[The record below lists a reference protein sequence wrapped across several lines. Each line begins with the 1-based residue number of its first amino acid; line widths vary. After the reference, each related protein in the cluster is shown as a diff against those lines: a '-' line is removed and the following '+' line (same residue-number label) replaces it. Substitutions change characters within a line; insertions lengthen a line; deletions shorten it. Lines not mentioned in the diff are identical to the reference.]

1 MNSGPFAQQLLPE
14 KQNRHPA
21 HAMRASRRIAKSRD
35 QNHEQW
41 AFYTSANKV
50 NIPARRRSN
59 AAREAQA
66 VRADD

>member
-14 KQNRHPA
+14 TLNRQPA
-21 HAMRASRRIAKSRD
+21 HAMRASLRIANSRD

-50 NIPARRRSN
+50 NIPARRRFSS
-59 AAREAQA
+59 ARETQA